1 MIYYVSNE
9 ATCKTRGIIT
19 SCEFIIIRGA
29 ALLIGPSYHYTD
41 FWPCQ
46 TKASKTLFSH
56 LYESKLRKLCRNEQC
71 EKNWIT
77 FLNGPA
83 HQAAC
88 WQITWPDCV
97 TLNVEAD
104 CFIQSSFCDNHNDK
118 ELPILLVRVFF
129 SVLIERG
136 CNRTQRNTY
145 IEDRKEGMNHFSH

>member
-1 MIYYVSNE
+1 M
-9 ATCKTRGIIT
+9 TT
-19 SCEFIIIRGA
+19 CEFIIIRGA

-46 TKASKTLFSH
+46 TKASETLFSH

-77 FLNGPA
+77 FLNVPT

-97 TLNVEAD
+97 TLWKLIVL
-104 CFIQSSFCDNHNDK
+104 FS
-118 ELPILLVRVFF
+118 LPFVTTTMTRNCLLLRVFF
-129 SVLIERG
+129 SVLIEWG

-145 IEDRKEGMNHFSH
+145 IEDRKEGMNHLSHQRRTRD